1 MRRRDRATTGTLD
14 YGEREGSAI
23 DHDAFARDTALSLVD
38 DVLRTVPA
46 REVFTRTEALEI
58 LHRVETSLRAVPTAP
73 AVLAIVDRVERDTQ
87 DQVMVA
93 RADLANA
100 LLDIRLAVL
109 R

>member
-1 MRRRDRATTGTLD
+1 MRRRGRATTGTLD
-14 YGEREGSAI
+14 YEEREGSTI
-23 DHDAFARDTALSLVD
+23 DHDAFARDMAVSLVD
-38 DVLRTVPA
+38 DVLSTVRA

-58 LHRVETSLRAVPTAP
+58 LHRVETSLPAVPS
-73 AVLAIVDRVERDTQ
+73 AVLAIVDRVEQDTQ